1 MDIEKRYFPIKRELY
16 DAVYDT
22 ADAMIRETDDACAV
36 LANVSALLML
46 FLPDVS
52 WTGFYLLK
60 RGRLVLGPFQGKPA
74 VAEIEMG
81 RGVCGTAAAERRT
94 QIVADVHACKNHI
107 ACDASSAS
115 EIVVPL
121 LDGGALFGVIDI
133 DSRKQ
138 ARFDEEDA
146 AGFARLAELL
156 CRKLF

>member
-1 MDIEKRYFPIKRELY
+1 MDIEKRYFPTKRELY

-22 ADAMIRETDDACAV
+22 ADAMIRETDDACAA

-52 WTGFYLLK
+52 WAGFYLLK

-74 VAEIEMG
+74 VAEIALG

-94 QIVADVHACKNHI
+94 QIVADVSACANHI

-121 LDGGALFGVIDI
+121 MDGGALFGVIDI
-133 DSRKQ
+133 DSRKK

-146 AGFARLAELL
+146 AGLARLAALL
-156 CRKLF
+156 CNNLF